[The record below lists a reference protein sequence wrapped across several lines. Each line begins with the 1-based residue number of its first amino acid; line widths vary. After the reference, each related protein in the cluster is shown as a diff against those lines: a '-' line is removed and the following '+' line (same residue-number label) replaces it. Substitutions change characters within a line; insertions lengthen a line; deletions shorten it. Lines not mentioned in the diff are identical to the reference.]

1 MASNSITIYRS
12 QLLSLFIGLVSMH
25 SWATPIDLSRAKIVM
40 ADPRQNTSVKAA
52 GLLKDE
58 IERRTRIVLEIV
70 QKIPDGEEPII
81 LIGTVSELESHPPP
95 AIIAVSAKPEAYG
108 VWVSSKNKVPVI
120 CTAGHDRRGTV
131 FAVGRLL
138 RLLEMGRD
146 KLALDDSTAFA
157 SAPKYPLRGHQLGFR
172 PKTNAYDAWTLAMWE
187 QYYRDMMVFGMNAI
201 ELIPPRSDDA
211 SDSPHFPRPPMEMMI
226 GMSKLADEYD
236 LDVWLWYPSMDK
248 DYSDPKTVEFALQE
262 REEVFKKLPRI
273 DSVFVPGGDPGDV
286 RPDILL
292 QLMEKTKVVLNRY
305 HPNAKIWVSPQGF
318 DRPNVSHRRGWLKMF
333 LELLKEKE
341 PAWLDGVVFGPQVET
356 TPAKLRQEVP
366 ARYPIRQ
373 YPDITHSK
381 SCQYPVPNWDRAFS
395 ETEGRE
401 CINPRPVFYAK
412 IFKDLE
418 PYSVGFLTY
427 SEGCNDD
434 FNKVLWSCLGWDP
447 NMNVEDISREYSRYF
462 IGAKQGDEFARG
474 LLQLEQDWVGKA
486 STNTTIDQT
495 LLLFQTLEKQATP
508 QEKLNWR
515 FQEGLYRAYYDGYIR
530 ARLIY
535 ETRLEQEAIEVLK
548 TAAQIG
554 SLAAIGQAQK
564 ILDKATTEREAAN
577 LRARVFELAEAL
589 FQSIRMQ
596 LSVPKYQAIHVSR
609 GANLDDIDKPL
620 NHSLNL
626 KNRFDEI
633 RALTAEPERLAGIEE
648 LIKQ

>member
-1 MASNSITIYRS
+1 MFKNILLIAS
-12 QLLSLFIGLVSMH
+12 IGLASPY
-25 SWATPIDLSRAKIVM
+25 SWGAAIDLSHARIVVLN
-40 ADPRQNTSVKAA
+40 PRQSTAVKAA
-52 GLLKDE
+52 SLLKDE
-58 IERRTRIVLEIV
+58 IEKRTRISLAVAD
-70 QKIPDGEEPII
+70 KIPEGEDVI
-81 LIGTVSELESHPPP
+81 LVGTAADLSAQSFQSPTAHPMPEKP
-95 AIIAVSAKPEAYG
+95 DAYAI
-108 VWVSSKNKVPVI
+108 WVGAHGKARVI
-120 CTAGHDRRGTV
+120 CTAGHDGRGTV
-131 FAVGRLL
+131 FATGRLL

-146 KLALDDSTAFA
+146 KLELDDSTALA
-157 SAPKYPLRGHQLGFR
+157 SAPKIPLRGHQLGFR

-201 ELIPPRSDDA
+201 ELIPPRSDDDA
-211 SDSPHFPRPPMEMMI
+211 DSPHFPTPPMEMMI
-226 GMSKLADEYD
+226 NMSRLADEYG
-236 LDVWLWYPSMDK
+236 LDVWIWYPSMDK
-248 DYSDPKTVEFALQE
+248 DYSDPKTVELALKE
-262 REEVFKKLPRI
+262 REEVFEKLPRI
-273 DSVFVPGGDPGDV
+273 DAVFVPGGDPGDV

-292 QLMEKTKVVLNRY
+292 ELMAKTKPILNKY
-305 HPNAKIWVSPQGF
+305 HPKAQIWVSPQGF
-318 DRPNVSHRRGWLKMF
+318 DRPNISHRKGWLKMF
-333 LELLKEKE
+333 VDLLKEKE

-356 TPAKLRQEVP
+356 TPAKLRQDLP

-395 ETEGRE
+395 DTEGRE
-401 CINPRPVFYAK
+401 CINPRPVFYTK
-412 IFKDLE
+412 IFHDLE
-418 PYSVGFLTY
+418 PYSMGFLTY

-447 NMNVEDISREYSRYF
+447 SMKVEDITQEYSRYF
-462 IGAKQGDEFARG
+462 IGQKNGKEFARG
-474 LLQLEQDWVGKA
+474 LLELEQDWVGKL
-486 STNTTIDQT
+486 STNTTVDQT
-495 LLLFQTLEKQATP
+495 LLLFQNLEKRATP

-535 ETRLEQEAIEVLK
+535 ETHLENEAIEVLK
-548 TAAQIG
+548 SAERNG
-554 SLAAIGQAQK
+554 SIASMEHAQK
-564 ILDKATTEREAAN
+564 ILEKSRTERVAPE

-596 LSVPKYQAIHVSR
+596 LSVPRYQAIAVHR

-633 RALTAEPERLAGIEE
+633 RGLDSESERIGAINQ
-648 LIKQ
+648 LIQP